1 MRRIVLAALAL
12 MAACGHKKIAP
23 PRQDRRQTI
32 DRLTLSQS
40 DHGRPEWTLHS
51 RTAVLREDADIADLQ
66 VPDMD
71 FYQENRVASHVTS
84 LTGTVQTVTHDV
96 RLSNSVVLDSYADHS
111 RLYTEVLYYSSK
123 TGLFHTDEEVKVVRP
138 EGVAYGKG
146 MEATPDLSEVKIFHQ
161 HSVLSGKTQ

>member
-1 MRRIVLAALAL
+1 MKRIVLAALAL
-12 MAACGHKKIAP
+12 ASACGRKAP
-23 PRQDRRQTI
+23 PPHQDRSQTV
-32 DRLTLSQS
+32 DGLTLSQS
-40 DHGRPEWTLHS
+40 DRGTPAWTLHS
-51 RTAVLREDADIADLQ
+51 QTAHLIEDTNMADLQ
-66 VPDMD
+66 TPDMD
-71 FYQENRVASHVTS
+71 FYQEGRVVSHVTS

-96 RLSNSVVLDSYADHS
+96 QLSSSVVLDSYQDHS
-111 RLYTEVLYYSSK
+111 RLYTEVLFYSSK